1 MSGLKAAL
9 VRLNDLHAE
18 KLRFLGVG
26 IWNTVFNMALFN
38 VLLLVFGHARYMVWF
53 WVAWVLSVGQS
64 TVTMKYVAFR
74 SKGKL
79 LPQIARAFMIYLPAQ
94 GIATALMWFA
104 VEVAHLPPQI
114 GQLLTISV
122 TTVLSYLGHKYFTF
136 RVPLEVGEVPP
147 ESLMEGPENSAL

>member
-1 MSGLKAAL
+1 MLA
-9 VRLNDLHAE
+9 RLNDSHGE

-26 IWNTVFNMALFN
+26 VWNTLFNMLLFN
-38 VLLLVFGHARYMVWF
+38 LLLWALGHTFYMVWF

-104 VEVAHLPPQI
+104 VEVVHLLPQL

-122 TTVLSYLGHKYFTF
+122 TTVLSYFGHKYFTF

-147 ESLMEGPENSAL
+147 EALIEGPNPTN